1 MSNAKKL
8 RAFFEKVKVWPK
20 SCKAELAKA
29 VGMDKAAVKYTLK
42 DFLKR
47 GEIEEAGGYY
57 RYVGKKEE
65 LLIDRVWRAWRY
77 MPTWT
82 VRDIVRLTDASPN
95 TIKAYVR
102 KYKEAGLIKVVSVRR
117 EGYGREFVYKL
128 VSNERRRPW

>member
-29 VGMDKAAVKYTLK
+29 VGMDKAVVKYTLK

-117 EGYGREFVYKL
+117 EGYG
-128 VSNERRRPW
+128 